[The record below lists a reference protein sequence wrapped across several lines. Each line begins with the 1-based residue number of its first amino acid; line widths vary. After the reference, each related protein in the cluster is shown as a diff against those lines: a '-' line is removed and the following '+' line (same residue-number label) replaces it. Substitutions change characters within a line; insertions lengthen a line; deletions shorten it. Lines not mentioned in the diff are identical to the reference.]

1 MRFVGRQVEMS
12 DLEKAL
18 STAQGPQKLAITGL
32 GGVGKTQVALELAYR
47 MQDRHPEYS
56 IFWIPCTSHQAVEQA
71 WMTIAEM
78 LGISD
83 ANSAEMKGRI
93 KTYFT
98 RNDWKW
104 LLVFDNADDMDM
116 WMEGSN
122 TSPPLKDLLPRNH
135 QGHIVFTTRNRKL
148 AVKLASS
155 DVIQIRELDEKTGV
169 EFLEKSLIQKS
180 LLSDSHLV
188 LALLEQLTFLPLAI
202 AQAAAYMNENSIN
215 ISDYLLLLQEQ
226 ETDVVELLSEDFGDD
241 GRYTDIQNPVAITWL
256 ASFQQVQKLDQLAC
270 DYLSLMACVVPRNI
284 PESLLP
290 PQSSKK
296 KKIDALGLLSAY
308 TFITIQTGNASISLH
323 RLVRLATRNWMKK
336 ENQFSRYIKTAAGR
350 MIEIL
355 PVIHENNHQL
365 WLEYLPHALV
375 LSIEQEL
382 QENQKLY
389 FDYMKNVLACIHH
402 KYINLL
408 EQEMVASKMFLGP
421 QHITALWGWI
431 SLKMEY
437 LYTRNL
443 KEAED
448 WVNKH

>member
-1 MRFVGRQVEMS
+1 
-12 DLEKAL
+12 
-18 STAQGPQKLAITGL
+18 
-32 GGVGKTQVALELAYR
+32 
-47 MQDRHPEYS
+47 
-56 IFWIPCTSHQAVEQA
+56 
-71 WMTIAEM
+71 MTIAEM
-78 LGISD
+78 FGISD

-296 KKIDALGLLSAY
+296 MKIDALGLLSAY

-323 RLVRLATRNWMKK
+323 
-336 ENQFSRYIKTAAGR
+336 
-350 MIEIL
+350 
-355 PVIHENNHQL
+355 
-365 WLEYLPHALV
+365 
-375 LSIEQEL
+375 
-382 QENQKLY
+382 
-389 FDYMKNVLACIHH
+389 
-402 KYINLL
+402 
-408 EQEMVASKMFLGP
+408 
-421 QHITALWGWI
+421 
-431 SLKMEY
+431 
-437 LYTRNL
+437 
-443 KEAED
+443 
-448 WVNKH
+448 